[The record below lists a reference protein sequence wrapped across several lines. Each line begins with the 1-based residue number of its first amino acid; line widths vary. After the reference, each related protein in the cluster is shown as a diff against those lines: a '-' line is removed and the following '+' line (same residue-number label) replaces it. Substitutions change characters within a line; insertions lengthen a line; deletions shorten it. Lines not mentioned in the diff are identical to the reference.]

1 MTDIK
6 KILAKSNISI
16 IDHTKMVLNMGMEI
30 GTRYFD
36 FPENFKERLA
46 LALIL
51 HDIGKCSTSFQTYIK
66 KCSIDSE
73 GLENGE
79 KTKWYYHN
87 TLSWAFA
94 VSCIKGL
101 RKSKYSS
108 VTSSVLY
115 HHIVRDDMT
124 NTALDIIRKFIDKEY
139 DAYRNMCEF
148 YTLMLDYTS
157 TTFGINFK
165 DNDDYSLIQD
175 IDDFQGEHTKIEDET
190 LYEKIDLNNVK
201 NRDYLEKYSVS
212 SVIRAILIYCDREIS
227 SGKFDNQKILENN
240 AGYIDE
246 VFTAHRYSALCEP
259 DYSAYDEV
267 RLSKQIDAVN
277 DILKCGIN
285 TNVLQASAG
294 FGKTLMGLI
303 WFFKNREKILWVLP
317 RNIIGTSTYNSVVS
331 ELETMGVS
339 DKIRVALYFTGQVQ
353 QCNYCTPEECH
364 IEDCDILILNID
376 SFLSFY
382 SKNNIANL
390 LIDHYSKNII
400 IDEYHEMVSDAPLFS
415 AYCNMLYTRMHY
427 TNTKTLL
434 LSATAVPIDNLIFGN
449 ETNIK
454 HWSLPIYGGETKV
467 NVHFIDKDDLAKLNL
482 KDNTFI
488 ILSTIKD
495 AQLMYRLIPG
505 DDRLLLHSRYLPQDR
520 KDKENLLYSMYGKH
534 SKNDDNKM
542 PVIATSVIGVGLD
555 VSASTIYDEC
565 ISPEDTIQRGC
576 GRGSRFCE
584 YEVIDYYVITNK
596 KENKKHINNVYNSSL
611 HNKWINVLREYD
623 GKQITK
629 EYLYDLYDKFYND
642 NKKEYDKY
650 LNNQYDLSST
660 ALSEIKLKHGS
671 SYSDDKEITIANGMT
686 YRGSNTNIFVTVKKN
701 KDYIE
706 PIIVD
711 TYLLEDETDTNENNK
726 KRYEFLKSKLGEK
739 SGKYILRN
747 GFGIRNHYDAN
758 AKNCAKLAYTSNTPL
773 LLCDYIY
780 TQQIGLEFIGGND

>member
-1 MTDIK
+1 MSNIN
-6 KILAKSNISI
+6 KILAKTNTSL

-30 GTRYFD
+30 GSKYFSNYPD
-36 FPENFKERLA
+36 SFKERLA

-94 VSCIKGL
+94 VCCFKGL

-108 VTSSVLY
+108 ITSSVLY
-115 HHIVRDDMT
+115 HHIVRDNTED
-124 NTALDIIRKFIDKEY
+124 TALNIIRKFIDKDY

-148 YTLMLDYTS
+148 YTLMVDYANTA
-157 TTFGINFK
+157 FDINLN
-165 DNDDYSLIQD
+165 DNNDYCLIND
-175 IDDFQGEHTKIEDET
+175 IDDFQGEHTTIEDEK
-190 LYEKIDLNNVK
+190 LYEKIELNNIK
-201 NRDYLEKYSVS
+201 TREYLEKYSFS

-227 SGKFDNQKILENN
+227 SGRFDNQKILDNN
-240 AGYIDE
+240 VDYINSI
-246 VFTAHRYSALCEP
+246 FISHRNATLCEP
-259 DYSAYDEV
+259 DYSAYDKTRLNVQNATV
-267 RLSKQIDAVN
+267 R
-277 DILKCGIN
+277 DIMRCGIN
-285 TNVLQASAG
+285 TNILQASAG

-317 RNIIGTSTYNSVVS
+317 RNIIGNSTYNSIVS
-331 ELETMGVS
+331 ELKTMGVN
-339 DKIRVALYFTGQVQ
+339 DKVRVGLYYTGKVQ
-353 QCNYCTPEECH
+353 DCNYCNPNECKL
-364 IEDCDILILNID
+364 EDCDILILNID
-376 SFLSFY
+376 SLLSFY
-382 SKNNIANL
+382 SKNNMANL
-390 LIDHYSKNII
+390 LIDHFSKNMV

-434 LSATAVPIDNLIFGN
+434 LSATAVPIDNLIFGD

-467 NVHFIDKDDLAKLNL
+467 NIHFIDKDELPKLNL
-482 KDNTFI
+482 KNNTFV

-505 DDRLLLHSRYLPQDR
+505 NKKLLHSRFLPQDR
-520 KDKENLLYSMYGKH
+520 KENETWLYEMYGKH
-534 SKNDDNKM
+534 SKGAGNKL

-555 VSASTIYDEC
+555 VSANTIYDEC

-584 YEVIDYYVITNK
+584 YDAIDYYVITNK
-596 KENKKHINNVYNSSL
+596 KENKKHINNVYNFAL
-611 HNKWINVLREYD
+611 HEKWIKVLREYD

-629 EYLYDLYDKFYND
+629 NELYDIYNKFYNN
-642 NKKEYDKY
+642 NKKEYNKY
-650 LNNQYDLSST
+650 LMGQYELSSV
-660 ALSEIKLKHGS
+660 ALSDIKLKHGS
-671 SYSDDKEITIANGMT
+671 IHYDDSEITISNGMT
-686 YRGSNTNIFVTVKKN
+686 YRGSNTNIFVTVE
-701 KDYIE
+701 KDNNYID

-711 TYLLEDETDTNENNK
+711 TYLLEDEIDTNENKK
-726 KRYEFLKSKLGEK
+726 KRYEYLKNVCKIN
-739 SGKYILRN
+739 KYVLQY
-747 GFGIRNHYDAN
+747 GYGIKKYYDAS
-758 AKNCAKLAYTSNTPL
+758 AKNCAKLAYCSNSAL
-773 LLCDYIY
+773 LLLDYIY
-780 TQQIGLEFIGGND
+780 NKETGLEFIGEL